1 MFFGSNTFGGVFA
14 GLVLVSG
21 AADSAATGTA
31 HNEVTRLFSGQAT
44 STATVSGYG
53 LRQANNHPVTALAS
67 ATLNTAFGRKNA
79 NTLPITAVASALL
92 NTAKAQVDF
101 AVFSYAEAFAYGNG
115 ASRRFVKLYPI
126 RAQAFADGTA
136 EAQIWQMG
144 YANPAVGVA
153 TGFGTTY
160 HLTYGSATGYATLY
174 AAPRHQKGAHGEA
187 IATCIAEN
195 NQRLYQIG
203 AAGLGNCVAIGNGDP
218 AYKRATVRYFEVNG
232 LGDAFATAF
241 AGTVGITQAQTGRCY
256 ATASGYAW
264 YTIGGHGL
272 ATAFATG
279 VGIGLGMGTAATAAP
294 GDSEASVTGWA
305 SVRSN
310 AAGQALAQ
318 ASGSG
323 AAISTQTRV
332 QSAPT
337 QAAASLS
344 TPSGTKLLYGVG
356 IAEANAVLQVLHVQR
371 AVLLTPGL
379 AFASLSSPAI
389 QLAVYPAEVHAYGL
403 TEGQGVRMKIGAGNT
418 QGIATASGYNEINDL
433 VPAPVER
440 TVTVEVV
447 DRLMIVT
454 AENRVT
460 LV

>member
-31 HNEVTRLFSGQAT
+31 YNEVTRLFSGQAT

-126 RAQAFADGTA
+126 RAQAFANGTA

-305 SVRSN
+305 SIRSN
-310 AAGQALAQ
+310 GTGQASAH

-337 QAAASLS
+337 LGTASLS
-344 TPSGTKLLYGVG
+344 TPSGAKLLYGEGVG
-356 IAEANAVLQVLHVQR
+356 LAFATLSAKVQR
-371 AVLLTPGL
+371 AVLLNPGL
-379 AFASLSSPAI
+379 AFASLSAPAI
-389 QLAVYPAEVHAYGL
+389 QLAVHPAEVHAYGL
-403 TEGQGVRMKIGAGNT
+403 TEGQGVRMKIGTGEA
-418 QGIATASGYNEINDL
+418 QGIASASGYNEINDL